1 MCEEQKKKELIIACL
16 VKRETLI
23 IGLKINAFS
32 KLLVSCFYLFTYFW
46 QSFNGVNLTYIH
58 LSNRKIIQVPYS
70 CLHWQDIKLKIPL
83 FFYPPEISRS

>member
-32 KLLVSCFYLFTYFW
+32 KLLVSCFYLFIY
-46 QSFNGVNLTYIH
+46 
-58 LSNRKIIQVPYS
+58 
-70 CLHWQDIKLKIPL
+70 L
-83 FFYPPEISRS
+83 FLAVM